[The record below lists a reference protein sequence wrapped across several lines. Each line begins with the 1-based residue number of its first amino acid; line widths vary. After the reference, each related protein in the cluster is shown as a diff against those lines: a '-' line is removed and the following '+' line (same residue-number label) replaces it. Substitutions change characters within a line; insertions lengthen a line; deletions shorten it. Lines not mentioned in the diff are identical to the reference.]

1 MRVSSAGGFLGYLES
16 EGGEGGWLA
25 QRATATAVAVK
36 AAVRPAVG
44 VGKRC
49 WIRGGS
55 KVKGGGEGR
64 PGEEGWRPVRC

>member
-16 EGGEGGWLA
+16 GARGWLAQSDGGGGGGEGGGEA
-25 QRATATAVAVK
+25 
-36 AAVRPAVG
+36 G
-44 VGKRC
+44 GGCGERC

>member
-1 MRVSSAGGFLGYLES
+1 M
-16 EGGEGGWLA
+16 GGWR
-25 QRATATAVAVK
+25 RATSAATAAMAK
-36 AAVRPAVG
+36 AG
-44 VGKRC
+44 ECGERC